1 MHRRSVVLTA
11 AVMTGLLLGIV
22 LAPFVRGGIA
32 SAQTE
37 PPTATAQPQAKSEGL
52 RALFLDKLAA
62 ALGIQRPALDSAI
75 TSAAN
80 ATVNEAVQQGTLT
93 QEQADAIKPRL
104 QTGDVGP
111 LFGGRGFGRGS
122 HGGLRDVAGVKQ
134 AMLDAAASTL
144 GITTAELNTQLRS
157 GQTIAQLAQAHN
169 TTEQAVVDA
178 ALAAAKSRLDAAVT
192 AGTLTKAQAD
202 AVYARL
208 QQEGLR
214 FGGRHGGRGGLRG
227 VPRSP
232 QAAPT
237 ATPNA

>member
-1 MHRRSVVLTA
+1 MHQRSVVLTA
-11 AVMTGLLLGIV
+11 AVMTGLVLGIV
-22 LAPFVRGGIA
+22 LAPAVRGGIA

-37 PPTATAQPQAKSEGL
+37 PPTPTAQPQAKSAEL
-52 RALFLDKLAA
+52 RALFLNKLAA
-62 ALGIQRPALDSAI
+62 ALGSQRPALDSAI
-75 TSAAN
+75 TGAAN
-80 ATVNEAVQQGTLT
+80 AAVDEAVQQGTLT

-104 QTGDVGP
+104 QAGDVGP
-111 LFGGRGFGRGS
+111 LFGGRGFGRGG
-122 HGGLRDVAGVKQ
+122 HGGARDVVGVKQ

-178 ALAAAKSRLDAAVT
+178 ALAAAKTKLNEAVAA
-192 AGTLTKAQAD
+192 GMLTEAQAD
-202 AVYARL
+202 ALYARL

-214 FGGRHGGRGGLRG
+214 FGGRYGGRGGLRG

-237 ATPNA
+237 AAPNA